1 MRRTAAIPILL
12 VLLLVLGA
20 CSGDAA
26 PKAAPSRSPSSEPM
40 SIDELSDGALDLC
53 PDLVDAYDEVVTER
67 NLTRLGAKLGKFR
80 IAVKKF
86 TTKIEGFNL
95 SEGNEAVVKPY
106 LRLLQKLVEASRDAL
121 GHTNRKPE
129 ETLRAFE
136 RLGRVQLDLLEA
148 REHAHLPIECELA
161 DAQDALFN
169 QFLGKALND
178 CLQATERLDKEAP
191 DGIPSTPSEGVA
203 LYQAVA
209 DGYQRLAD
217 DLRDDIPPHLAE
229 ANKIERVTDI
239 ADQIG
244 AAFDRAV
251 GAVNALSI
259 SSLNAAIQDAED
271 LAAQGRKVAKD
282 VGLQDCAGAFFT

>member
-1 MRRTAAIPILL
+1 VAV
-12 VLLLVLGA
+12 VLLMALLFSA
-20 CSGDAA
+20 CSDDAG
-26 PKAAPSRSPSSEPM
+26 PTAAPSKSPSSEPL
-40 SIDELSDGALDLC
+40 SLDELSDGALDIC
-53 PDLVDAYDEVVTER
+53 PDLVDAYNDVVTER

-86 TTKIEGFNL
+86 SSKIERFNL
-95 SEGNEAVVKPY
+95 SPDVEELVKPY
-106 LRLLQKLVEASRDAL
+106 LRLLGKLVEASRDAL

-129 ETLRAFE
+129 ETLRAFD
-136 RLGRVQLDLLEA
+136 RLGKVQLNLLEA

-178 CLQATERLDKEAP
+178 CLQATDRLDKEAP

-209 DGYQRLAD
+209 DGYHRLAD

-229 ANKIERVTDI
+229 AKKIERVTDI

-244 AAFDRAV
+244 EAFERAV

-259 SSLNAAIQDAED
+259 PSLNAAIQDAED

-282 VGLQDCAGAFFT
+282 VGLQNCAGAFFT